1 MEFTDK
7 NVNKRNVNQLNAF
20 ETEILFFVMFV
31 MEMLKYEIIFC
42 EWLIREVID
51 FGNEC

>member
-31 MEMLKYEIIFC
+31 REMLIYEIC
-42 EWLIREVID
+42 EWLIREVIV
-51 FGNEC
+51 GNEC